1 MVGSVHIF
9 IVVCLF
15 EIYDYYYNYIT
26 SQNNLEYLLYATCKM
41 KILMILNIIKES
53 QIYHFIGNS
62 GFKIYKLNKTQAR
75 CLMKNAVFDI
85 SLSLKSNGVNKIAKD
100 ETNPNLY
107 DFNVN
112 VDLFDYSNNLVF
124 STINTNFMN
133 NNDIISFTI
142 NKEIS
147 NNYFKLYNYKENN
160 IKKILCYYDEENY
173 YILFIYQSPSNIKYF
188 TLKDN
193 RIIYNI
199 DSISDTIQMKT
210 YEKIEYNINGKFKE
224 I

>member
-1 MVGSVHIF
+1 
-9 IVVCLF
+9 
-15 EIYDYYYNYIT
+15 
-26 SQNNLEYLLYATCKM
+26 
-41 KILMILNIIKES
+41 
-53 QIYHFIGNS
+53 
-62 GFKIYKLNKTQAR
+62 
-75 CLMKNAVFDI
+75 MKNAVFDI
-85 SLSLKSNGVNKIAKD
+85 SLNLKSNGVNKIAKD
-100 ETNPNLY
+100 KTNNNLY
-107 DFNVN
+107 DFTAN

-124 STINTNFMN
+124 SSINTNFMN
-133 NNDIISFTI
+133 NNDIISFRI

-147 NNYFKLYNYKENN
+147 SNYFKLYDYNENN
-160 IKKILCYYDEENY
+160 IKKILCYYDEEND

-224 I
+224 ILSYGNLNIESISRNDSDSVVYENYGVDFYDFLIEDGVLIPERSFNNCYDYSFVSLKMLKMIIGDYII